1 MPNYWFFLSDPEDY
15 HLDELFKKKKDV
27 WDGVH
32 GSMAQKYIG
41 TIEKGDLI
49 VGYHTAPEKSAYAI
63 LEAVSG
69 PYQNPEEKT
78 KNWVLEL
85 RGVEKFKCAV
95 PLAELKAHPKLKE
108 MKLFKMFRP
117 IAVSPLTAAE
127 FNEIRRLGG
136 RAK

>member
-1 MPNYWFFLSDPEDY
+1 MANYWFFLGDPEAY
-15 HLDELFKKKKDV
+15 HYDELFKKKKDV

-41 TIEKGDLI
+41 EMKQGDLI
-49 VGYHTAPEKSAYAI
+49 IGYHTAPEKSAYAV
-63 LEAVSG
+63 LEAVSD

-78 KNWVLEL
+78 KNWVIEL
-85 RGVEKFKCAV
+85 RGVEKLKQPV
-95 PLAELKAHPKLKE
+95 PLSELKAHALLKG

-127 FNEIRRLGG
+127 YHQIRKMGG
-136 RAK
+136 LK

>member
-1 MPNYWFFLSDPEDY
+1 MVNYWFFLGDPEAY
-15 HLDELFKKKKDV
+15 HYDELFKKKKDV

-41 TIEKGDLI
+41 EMKKGDLI
-49 VGYHTAPEKSAYAI
+49 IGYHTAPEKSAYAV
-63 LEAVSG
+63 LEAVSD

-78 KNWVLEL
+78 KNWVIAL
-85 RGVEKFKCAV
+85 RGVEKLKQPV
-95 PLAELKAHPKLKE
+95 LLSELKAHALLKG

-127 FNEIRRLGG
+127 FTQIRKMGG
-136 RAK
+136 LK